1 MVLLVKITKHEVK
14 KLLAKYAADPGAPPT
29 NHSKVRT
36 FAGVLERQRPEP
48 VFAIQPTMVK
58 T

>member
-1 MVLLVKITKHEVK
+1 MVKITKHEVK

-36 FAGVLERQRPEP
+36 FAGVLERQRPEL